1 MSKARRGFYDPTKP
15 FGEEIRTIIEETHPP
30 KAVPEIKVRRVGKRY
45 AVTEAAGYWDGLEKM
60 TTTDGTGTKGSLI
73 WRMKA
78 FEDSG
83 NDPFAMTV
91 DDLYEHNYEPYKLQ
105 SHLIV
110 QEENRK
116 AILGCIRSLKALCI
130 KFGWVSPAGTPLSIV
145 IDGGETAVCDT
156 VDGLE
161 FSVTATG
168 YARPGDVL
176 EAHAKD
182 GDLLIGIA
190 SNGIHSN
197 GLTFARHG
205 LFGELRVKLYDDMG
219 GDATIGEELT
229 KPTRIYLQALRELKR
244 DLGEGVTGKVHITG
258 GAFSKL
264 KELSKGRVSYVI
276 SADHSLKPQA
286 VFRYIYENLKV
297 PDKEMLT
304 RFNCGIGYIVAVDKE
319 VAEDAV
325 ALLRRHFDADIVGR
339 VVGGESGIK
348 ISSPFSRELVL
359 LPANKVQVTQSGF
372 E

>member
-1 MSKARRGFYDPTKP
+1 
-15 FGEEIRTIIEETHPP
+15 
-30 KAVPEIKVRRVGKRY
+30 
-45 AVTEAAGYWDGLEKM
+45 
-60 TTTDGTGTKGSLI
+60 
-73 WRMKA
+73 MKA
-78 FEDSG
+78 FKGSG

-110 QEENRK
+110 QAENRE

-130 KFGWVSPAGTPLSIV
+130 RFGWTSPAGTSLSII

-156 VDGLE
+156 LDGME

-168 YARPGDVL
+168 YAEPKDVL
-176 EAHAKD
+176 ESHAKD
-182 GDLLIGIA
+182 GDILIGMA

-205 LFGELRVKLYDDMG
+205 LFEELGAKLDDTMG

-229 KPTRIYLQALRELKR
+229 RPTRIYIQALRELR
-244 DLGEGVTGKVHITG
+244 RELGGGVTGKVHITG

-264 KELSKGRVSYVI
+264 TELSKGRVSYVI

-297 PDKEMLT
+297 PDKEMLK
-304 RFNCGIGYIVAVDKE
+304 RFNCGIGYMASVDKE
-319 VAEDAV
+319 VAEDAI
-325 ALLRRHFDADIVGR
+325 ALLRRHFEADVIGR
-339 VVGGESGIK
+339 VVGGESGIR
-348 ISSPFSRELVL
+348 ISSPFSKEMVVLPGNRADPPEGGSEL
-359 LPANKVQVTQSGF
+359 
-372 E
+372 